1 MKPDLDTIII
11 DRSDLQKAILVETL
25 RIELSDLGFTI
36 VRTEWLQRKLVN
48 EQIRLRGLEEVS

>member
-1 MKPDLDTIII
+1 MNISDIII

-25 RIELSDLGFTI
+25 RIELSDLGFTV

-48 EQIRLRGLEEVS
+48 EQIRLRRLEEAS

>member
-25 RIELSDLGFTI
+25 RIELSDLGFTV

-48 EQIRLRGLEEVS
+48 EQIRLRRLEDAG

>member
-1 MKPDLDTIII
+1 MNISDIII
-11 DRSDLQKAILVETL
+11 DRSPLQKAILVETL

-48 EQIRLRGLEEVS
+48 EQIRLRRLEEVS